1 MTSDG
6 LSILVHDIARAV
18 ADEVVEQALDRALAK
33 IVAEVRRVIDEE
45 DRNAAGG
52 IYVRV
57 QAAAE
62 MMSAHPSTVR
72 KLVAAGKL
80 GRYSVEGQLR
90 IKASEVHAYLVR
102 EGGASSRTV
111 DLNQR
116 AFAILTSAKATNNT

>member
-6 LSILVHDIARAV
+6 LSILVHEITRAV
-18 ADEVVEQALDRALAK
+18 AQEVVEQALDRALSK
-33 IVAEVRRVIDEE
+33 IVGEVRRVIDEE
-45 DRNAAGG
+45 ARNAAGG

-90 IKASEVHAYLVR
+90 IKASEVHAYLVP
-102 EGGASSRTV
+102 EAGARLPPI

-116 AFAILTSAKATNNT
+116 AFAILTGTKATNNT